1 MEISSKKG
9 SDFTRLFDLIGYQQ
23 NKYPNPR
30 AFNRFVNNTWQP
42 VSIAEFQLSVDQVSC
57 WLLDNNFKK
66 GDKAVLVPYIGR
78 PEWMVIDFA
87 CQQIGMVVVPIHP
100 YQYNEEF
107 KTILEET
114 EARVCITTSHSV
126 KQFKTIAALV
136 PQQPMVFQVESEASD
151 YFKALNYKSSQP
163 RLDELKQIKNTIEP
177 TDTACIMYT
186 SGSSG
191 EPKGVILSHYNIVCN
206 IKSALTFIPLEPE
219 DAVLSFLPF
228 SHILERTTNYAY
240 IAFGVSIYF
249 SSSRESFTHDFKSV
263 RPLFC
268 TSVPRILEKM
278 YDYLQQQLLSKNIIK
293 RKTIQ
298 WAIDIGRKYKERERI
313 GFNYAIKLFIAR
325 ILVLHHWRRMLGGKI
340 KYMVVGAA
348 TLRPEIG
355 RLLTAAGIQVAEGYG
370 LTETSP
376 LISINRFDP
385 GLNKFGTVGLV
396 IPGVEIK
403 IEPLESKE
411 EESEGEI
418 WVKGPNVTQGYFKK
432 PELTQEAFTSDGWF
446 KTGDIGKI
454 VHQRFLQ
461 ITDRKKEI
469 FKTSSGKYIAPQQL
483 QNHLAQS
490 SFIQHCLIIGFQ
502 KPFVAALIV
511 PHFEILETW
520 CKSEGIHWTS
530 GEFMIHNIK
539 VLNKFQ
545 SELDALN
552 SKLPHFKQIKGYV
565 LCPKEWSVE
574 EGEVTHT
581 LKPVRTVLE
590 KKYINEIEKIYSK
603 PI

>member
-9 SDFTRLFDLIGYQQ
+9 RDFTRLFDLITYQQ
-23 NKYPNPR
+23 HKYPNPS
-30 AFNRFVNNTWQP
+30 AFNYFVNNKWQP
-42 VSIAEFQLSVDQVSC
+42 LSIGEFQLKVNNASC
-57 WLLDNNFKK
+57 WLLNHNFKK
-66 GDKAVLVPYIGR
+66 GDKVILVPYIGR
-78 PEWMVIDFA
+78 PEWMIIDFA
-87 CQQIGMVVVPIHP
+87 CQQIGMVIVPIHP
-100 YQYNEEF
+100 YQTDEEA

-114 EARVCITTSHSV
+114 EAKLCISTSHSLDQLKRV
-126 KQFKTIAALV
+126 AALAYLS
-136 PQQPMVFQVESEASD
+136 PLVFQVEPNSSN
-151 YFKALNYKSSQP
+151 YFDALDYKSSQEK
-163 RLDELKQIKNTIEP
+163 LNELEIIKAEIAS
-177 TDTACIMYT
+177 TDIACIMYT

-191 EPKGVILSHYNIVCN
+191 EPKGVILSHHNIVCN

-249 SSSRESFTHDFKSV
+249 SGSRESFTHDFKSV
-263 RPLFC
+263 KPIFC
-268 TSVPRILEKM
+268 TSVPRVLEKM

-293 RKTIQ
+293 RKTIR

-313 GFNYAIKLFIAR
+313 GFSYAIKLFFAR
-325 ILVLHHWRRMLGGKI
+325 LLVLHHWRRMLGGRI

-355 RLLTAAGIQVAEGYG
+355 RLLTAAGIHVAEGYG

-376 LISINRFDP
+376 MISINRFDP

-403 IEPLESKE
+403 IETLEDNDE
-411 EESEGEI
+411 EDEGEI

-432 PELTQEAFTSDGWF
+432 PELTKKAFTPDGWF

-469 FKTSSGKYIAPQQL
+469 FKTSSGKYIAPQPL
-483 QNHLAQS
+483 QSHLGQS
-490 SFIQHCLIIGFQ
+490 PFIQRCLIIGFQ

-511 PHFEILETW
+511 PHFEILEAW
-520 CKSEGIHWTS
+520 CISEHIHWTS
-530 GEFMIHNIK
+530 PEFMIHNIK
-539 VLNKFQ
+539 VINKFKTEIDLLNT
-545 SELDALN
+545 ELSN
-552 SKLPHFKQIKGYV
+552 FKQIKGFV
-565 LCPKEWSVE
+565 LCPKEWSPE
-574 EGEVTHT
+574 EGEITHT

-590 KKYINEIEKIYSK
+590 KKYASEIEKVYSK
-603 PI
+603 SA